1 MKTRNIAK
9 YLGLLGVLGV
19 LGFVTGN
26 PGFYGFFG
34 FFGFFGTLIGKGG
47 DERVERN
54 IDRACRNAF
63 VFVTLMSAF
72 SFAYVGVGVGSF
84 NGVGAYPQLLALIF
98 VGSMLLFAASYVYY
112 DKKGEA

>member
-1 MKTRNIAK
+1 MRIRSITP
-9 YLGLLGVLGV
+9 YLGLLGLLGVLGV
-19 LGFVTGN
+19 ITGN

-34 FFGFFGTLIGKGG
+34 FFGFFGTLIGRGS

-63 VFVTLMSAF
+63 VFVTLASAF
-72 SFAYVGVGVGSF
+72 SFAYVGSF
-84 NGVGAYPQLLALIF
+84 NVVEIYPQLLALTF
-98 VGSMLLFAASYVYY
+98 VGSMLLFALSYVYY

>member
-19 LGFVTGN
+19 LGLVTGN

-34 FFGFFGTLIGKGG
+34 FFGFFGTLVGKGS

-63 VFVTLMSAF
+63 VFVTVTSAF
-72 SFAYVGVGVGSF
+72 SFAYAGSF
-84 NGVGAYPQLLALIF
+84 NAVEIYPLSLTLAF
-98 VGSMLLFAASYVYY
+98 VGSMLLFASSYVYY
-112 DKKGEA
+112 DKKGGVE